1 MYATSVYWMNWL
13 RLQMAK
19 LRDEEHGGI
28 GMIEIVILIGVVI
41 VLAIVF
47 RDAIADFIERIIS
60 NFTNELE
67 GQDVPDIMTT

>member
-1 MYATSVYWMNWL
+1 
-13 RLQMAK
+13 MAK
-19 LRDEEHGGI
+19 LRDEEDGGI
-28 GMIEIVILIGVVI
+28 GMIETVIMIGIVI

-47 RDAIADFIERIIS
+47 RDAIKDFIERIIS

>member
-1 MYATSVYWMNWL
+1 MYATSVYWKNWL

-19 LRDEEHGGI
+19 LRDEENGGI

-47 RDAIADFIERIIS
+47 RDAIADFIERIIA